1 MYYLGTCKKCEANKV
16 CNKYTNGL
24 TACECPMCL
33 TTDTFEPV
41 CGSDGRTYAN
51 PQCLRSA
58 ACSGNDVSS
67 EIKQTAEEACG
78 EFFLFLNIYSNNN

>member
-1 MYYLGTCKKCEANKV
+1 M

-33 TTDTFEPV
+33 TTTTNVAFEPV
-41 CGSDGRTYAN
+41 CGSDGRTYAS

-58 ACSGNDVSS
+58 ACEGSNDKDSSDDKDISS
-67 EIKQTAEEACG
+67 EITQSAEGACG
-78 EFFLFLNIYSNNN
+78 KPFVCFFLKNLVIKD